1 LISTVYEITNGRVAI
16 EEDVLQ
22 VNLKYLTIT
31 FGNMATSSNIS
42 ETTEKS
48 IPSWKITGDWFDVCK
63 CNVPCPCT
71 FAETPTYGDCD
82 AVLVYHIKNGIYG
95 QTQLDGLNVLV
106 LSYFKGNIWDGKT
119 KSTISIFFEEKANEE
134 QREALQMIFSG
145 RVGGFMAEFAKLIKE
160 VRQSE
165 YAPINFEI
173 ADDLSHWSA
182 EVPGKVIVKAEALTG
197 PMTPPGKRVQTIN
210 APGSETG
217 PGTVAT
223 WGRSIANEVDA
234 LGFKWEW
241 NGRSSKHIPFDWN
254 GP

>member
-1 LISTVYEITNGRVAI
+1 MY
-16 EEDVLQ
+16 
-22 VNLKYLTIT
+22 VN
-31 FGNMATSSNIS
+31 A
-42 ETTEKS
+42 
-48 IPSWKITGDWFDVCK
+48 
-63 CNVPCPCT
+63 NVPCPCT

-95 QTQLDGLNVLV
+95 QIQLDGLNVLV
-106 LSYFKGNIWDGKT
+106 LSYFKGNIWDRET
-119 KSTISIFFEEKANEE
+119 KATISIFFEEKANEE
-134 QREALQMIFSG
+134 QRDALQMIFSG
-145 RVGGFMAEFAKLIKE
+145 KAGGFMAEFAKLIKE

-182 EVPGKVIVKAEALTG
+182 EVPGKVIAKAEALTG

-223 WGRSIANEVDA
+223 WGRAIANEVDA
-234 LGFKWEW
+234 LGFKWKW